1 MKYSSVISVYLSS
14 TPFVDLK
21 FWTGSTHTTTPRQF
35 IDDLKV
41 LELGGT
47 GSRAIPNGLREAKV
61 EQRSYQE
68 YYDER
73 YFTKDAPPPPKP
85 EPTLPVPDKRKLIR
99 LSPANSFASSVD
111 SSTTAKEEKKKKKK
125 GGLFGF

>member
-1 MKYSSVISVYLSS
+1 MFGI
-14 TPFVDLK
+14 
-21 FWTGSTHTTTPRQF
+21 GSTHTITPRQF

-41 LELGGT
+41 LELAGT
-47 GSRAIPNGLREAKV
+47 GSRAIPNGLREGRV

-85 EPTLPVPDKRKLIR
+85 EPPTLPVPDKRKLIR
-99 LSPANSFASSVD
+99 ISPANSFASSVD
-111 SSTTAKEEKKKKKK
+111 STTTAKEEKKKKK
-125 GGLFGF
+125 GGLFRF